1 MQNNMYKVA
10 ISQSSNKTYLD
21 IPPYN
26 PSRKYAEYKF
36 TSISD
41 IANPAYE
48 EVRNSFYYLGYDKDN
63 YGTDKWNP
71 LSAIVQEG
79 DHVVIK
85 PNFVL
90 SQHYEGGD
98 IFSVITHPSVIRA
111 VIDYV
116 YLALNGKGKI
126 TIADAPQMD
135 CNISELLEKT
145 QLLTIQEFYQKTSQ
159 FTIDIIDLRDFW
171 LDKSLSN
178 SNIASMN
185 KRKELA
191 GDPKGSTLIN
201 LGERSKFY
209 KKMNMDMIYGADYNR
224 DETMKHHHGNIHE
237 YSISNTILDADVI
250 MSIPKL
256 KVHKKVGVTL
266 NAKGLVGINTNKNC
280 LIHFTLGTPHKGGD
294 QFPDAV
300 LTKKEKLLVYI
311 QRYLFDLLLSKK
323 IKLLDYIY
331 QMIYKLYRYFI
342 RPWFGTVKKEK
353 ILLDAGNWQG
363 NDSAWRMTA
372 DLVNVV
378 LFADKNGKIQKQQ
391 QRKIF
396 SVIDGIIGG
405 EKNGPLTPNSKPAG
419 VIISGDNLITVD
431 IVAASLMG
439 FDVSKIKSIY
449 TPLIEMLNISL
460 DDIKVLGVEEYKN
473 VINKPDRYLDFEP
486 HPGWPDLLN
495 D

>member
-1 MQNNMYKVA
+1 MYKVS
-10 ISQSSNKTYLD
+10 ISKNSSTTYLD
-21 IPPYN
+21 IPPFH
-26 PSRKYAEYKF
+26 PSNKYAEYKYK
-36 TSISD
+36 SISE
-41 IANPAYE
+41 ITNPAYE
-48 EVRNSFYYLGYDKDN
+48 EVRNSLFYLGYDKDN
-63 YGTDKWNP
+63 YGTEKWNP
-71 LSAIVQEG
+71 LSAIIQEG

-98 IFSVITHPSVIRA
+98 LFSVITHPSVIRA

-116 YLALNGKGKI
+116 YLAINGNGKI

-135 CNISELLEKT
+135 CNFSELLEKT
-145 QLLTIQEFYQKTSQ
+145 QLLSIQEFYKTTCQ
-159 FTIDIIDLRDFW
+159 FTIDILDLREFW
-171 LDKSLSN
+171 LDKSLSK
-178 SNIASMN
+178 STIASIK
-185 KRKELA
+185 KRKELP

-280 LIHFTLGTPHKGGD
+280 LIHFTLGTPDNGGD

-300 LTKKEKLLVYI
+300 LSKREKLLVDI
-311 QRYLFDLLLSKK
+311 QRYLFDTLLSKK
-323 IKLLDYIY
+323 IKIFDYIY
-331 QMIYKLYRYFI
+331 QIIYKLYRYLI

-353 ILLDAGNWQG
+353 VLLDAGNWQG
-363 NDSAWRMTA
+363 NDSAWRMTV
-372 DLVNVV
+372 DLVNIA
-378 LFADKNGKIQKQQ
+378 LFADKNGKIQQQ
-391 QRKIF
+391 PQRKLF

-405 EKNGPLTPNSKPAG
+405 EKNGPLTPNIKQSG
-419 VIISGDNLITVD
+419 VIISGDNPISVD

-439 FDVSKIKSIY
+439 FNVQKIKSIY
-449 TPLIEMLNISL
+449 TPLSEMLNISL
-460 DDIKVLGVEEYKN
+460 EDLEVLGVEEYRD
-473 VINKPDRYLDFEP
+473 VINIPDRYLDFEP

-495 D
+495 EKSF